1 MPAALMVTVPPSTF
15 TASDG
20 VPAATVLAPSAS
32 VTATSP
38 AASQVRSSSSKWVS
52 SSTEA
57 TVRAREPEDDV
68 VPDAPVEPLVPAAV
82 VPDALQPLSET
93 ASARAA
99 TEK

>member
-1 MPAALMVTVPPSTF
+1 VPAALMVTVSPSTL

-20 VPAATVLAPSAS
+20 EPAAAVLAPSAS

-38 AASQVRSSSSKWVS
+38 ALSQLRSSASKWVS

-57 TVRAREPEDDV
+57 AVRAWAPDAVV
-68 VPDAPVEPLVPAAV
+68 VPAWPVDAAV
-82 VPDALQPLSET
+82 PGTEQPASET